1 MQQESR
7 RSAQSSRKDV
17 QKMAETVFS
26 VIELN
31 RYIKS
36 LLDKDNR
43 LFSVFVRGEI
53 SNWKLHYS
61 GHAYFSLKDEKST
74 VRAVM
79 FKSSASRLKFLPE
92 NGQKVIAAGRVSV
105 YERDGQYQLYV
116 DDLLAEGIGDLHY
129 QYEQLIKK
137 LEQEGLFDKAR
148 KKPLPKYPRKI
159 GVVTSSTG
167 AAVRDILNILSRRWK
182 HANVYL
188 YPVLVQGKDAPP
200 QIIEALRYLDKKTD
214 VIITGRGGGSME
226 DLWAFN
232 DENVARTIAAMH
244 TPVIS
249 AVGHE
254 TDFTISD
261 FAADLRAPT
270 PSAAAE
276 LAVPDEF
283 ELRQSILQM
292 QARLHNAV
300 SSIVSKK
307 RIQVQAFLE
316 RPVLQKP
323 NEIIDRNQ
331 LYLDSILKDLTNAA
345 QIALSQKKESLAS
358 LSAKLDSLSPLSV
371 LGRGYAIAET
381 QTGTVIKSVK
391 QINKGEHLTL
401 TLTDGKASC
410 QVEEIMQPK

>member
-1 MQQESR
+1 
-7 RSAQSSRKDV
+7 
-17 QKMAETVFS
+17 
-26 VIELN
+26 
-31 RYIKS
+31 
-36 LLDKDNR
+36 
-43 LFSVFVRGEI
+43 
-53 SNWKLHYS
+53 
-61 GHAYFSLKDEKST
+61 
-74 VRAVM
+74 
-79 FKSSASRLKFLPE
+79 
-92 NGQKVIAAGRVSV
+92 
-105 YERDGQYQLYV
+105 
-116 DDLLAEGIGDLHY
+116 
-129 QYEQLIKK
+129 
-137 LEQEGLFDKAR
+137 
-148 KKPLPKYPRKI
+148 
-159 GVVTSSTG
+159 
-167 AAVRDILNILSRRWK
+167 
-182 HANVYL
+182 
-188 YPVLVQGKDAPP
+188 
-200 QIIEALRYLDKKTD
+200 
-214 VIITGRGGGSME
+214 ME

-323 NEIIDRNQ
+323 NEIIDRNR

-381 QTGTVIKSVK
+381 QTGAVIKSVK

-401 TLTDGKASC
+401 TLTDGKDSC